1 MIEEFGKHFSCFYI
15 AEDVKAGKP
24 ETEFRVAASKGHF
37 QGQGWRVRKN
47 GSRFWA
53 NVAMTAVRDGSG
65 SLVGYGVITRELE
78 GAHCRASGESS
89 CLHQAAQRTRT
100 RGGIAGG
107 AEPARQQKLDL
118 FGVGYP
124 RFPQGV
130 GTGRQLPPWNRASAE
145 SGQGRRRAG

>member
-53 NVAMTAVRDGSG
+53 NVAMTAVTERQRVTCR
-65 SLVGYGVITRELE
+65 LWRNH
-78 GAHCRASGESS
+78 ARASSGREDPGR
-89 CLHQAAQRTRT
+89 LQRIPP
-100 RGGIAGG
+100 GG
-107 AEPARQQKLDL
+107 K
-118 FGVGYP
+118 
-124 RFPQGV
+124 
-130 GTGRQLPPWNRASAE
+130 
-145 SGQGRRRAG
+145 RRRGC